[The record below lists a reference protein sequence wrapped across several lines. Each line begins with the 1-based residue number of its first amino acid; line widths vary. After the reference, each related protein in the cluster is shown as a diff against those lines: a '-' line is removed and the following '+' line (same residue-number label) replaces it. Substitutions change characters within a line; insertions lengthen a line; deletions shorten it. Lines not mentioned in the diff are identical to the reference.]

1 MRLILCCAPG
11 RRVISITPT
20 SGFRGTWS
28 CESYRAGAVLP
39 PRVPKVLAATYD
51 LIIKGGRV
59 IDPSVELESERQSRV
74 SGPILSTDW
83 NVTSKTTGIVDFPNV
98 MSKFLMLG
106 MPLKQIIACATFN
119 AARVFRLSRTGARST
134 WAHRLTWRSWSCGKE
149 RSRLSTT
156 TRVRA
161 RAASGCSQPGSSSG
175 AGSCS
180 ALRSR
185 R

>member
-1 MRLILCCAPG
+1 MN
-11 RRVISITPT
+11 RRQLVHA
-20 SGFRGTWS
+20 GA
-28 CESYRAGAVLP
+28 AGAVLLA
-39 PRVPKVLAATYD
+39 RVPKVPAATYD

-119 AARVFRLSRTGARST
+119 AARVFPPFEDRGA
-134 WAHRLTWRSWSCGKE
+134 LN
-149 RSRLSTT
+149 
-156 TRVRA
+156 V
-161 RAASGCSQPGSSSG
+161 G
-175 AGSCS
+175 AP
-180 ALRSR
+180 ADVAILELREGTFAFVDN
-185 R
+185 